1 MLGLLGKGRC
11 CQNPGPGALAGAVG
25 VTVVLGKGHQAGAV
39 SSSSIARPTAISQP
53 GREAAR
59 ELKTP
64 VTLFRLLTLQPPLS
78 MALEANGRQRE
89 REAIS

>member
-1 MLGLLGKGRC
+1 MEILS
-11 CQNPGPGALAGAVG
+11 AGEA
-25 VTVVLGKGHQAGAV
+25 VVLRLC
-39 SSSSIARPTAISQP
+39 STAES
-53 GREAAR
+53 AR

-64 VTLFRLLTLQPPLS
+64 ITLFHLLTLQPPVS

>member
-1 MLGLLGKGRC
+1 M
-11 CQNPGPGALAGAVG
+11 
-25 VTVVLGKGHQAGAV
+25 
-39 SSSSIARPTAISQP
+39 SSSSITLPTANSEP

-64 VTLFRLLTLQPPLS
+64 ITLFHLLTLQPPVS